1 LLIEEKIILFKRI
14 IVAIDSSQTSDQVFD
29 ALENL
34 NLNSNPEII
43 FTSVLPSSESQVNLP
58 FDKPLNL
65 ADSFAQHKEE
75 ELKTYQVKYPY
86 SKIEVTRGDPA
97 EEILRLANI
106 YQADLIIIGSR
117 GLKGIERILEN
128 SVSSQVVAD
137 SPCSVFV
144 VRP

>member
-1 LLIEEKIILFKRI
+1 MEDKIILFKKI
-14 IVAIDSSQTSDQVFD
+14 IVAIDSSQTSDQVFG

-43 FTSVLPSSESQVNLP
+43 FTSVLPSSESQVQLP
-58 FDKPLNL
+58 LDKPLNL
-65 ADSFAQHKEE
+65 ADSFVQQKEE
-75 ELKTYQVKYPY
+75 ELKTYQVKYPH

-106 YQADLIIIGSR
+106 YKADLVVIGSR

-144 VRP
+144 VKT